1 MKKIKSLSLSCALFA
16 NLLHAVLPDL
26 KFEQYEAKIKNLTA
40 VIKYPD
46 HNSTYLVK
54 LRSQFKLDEV
64 IAGYDTDYE
73 QALAV
78 MNWVHHL
85 WKHNGRNEPVN
96 SDPISILTEVIEHQK
111 QFRCVEYSVV
121 LNGCLNAIGITSRVL
136 CLKTADVE
144 TREYGAGH
152 VVVEAYL
159 PSLQKWILLDA
170 QFNMQPTVANLP
182 LNALELQAALAKNEL
197 IVFKSFDPD
206 MTNNKYNQAQIA
218 SYMQEVT
225 DFMSQYLY
233 YFDTKIN
240 GNDWFTSGASTTNAE
255 RLMLVPIGAKNPT
268 IFQIKHPLDN
278 MTYTNSAAC
287 FYQKPN

>member
-1 MKKIKSLSLSCALFA
+1 MLLS
-16 NLLHAVLPDL
+16 AVLITALMPEL
-26 KFEQYEAKIKNLTA
+26 QFEQDETKKKDLAP
-40 VIKYPD
+40 VIKYPN
-46 HNSTYLVK
+46 HNSPYLQA
-54 LRSQFKLDEV
+54 LRAQFKLDDI
-64 IAGYDTDYE
+64 IAEYHTDYE

-85 WKHNGRNEPVN
+85 WQHNGHNEPLN

-144 TREYGAGH
+144 TLEYGAGH

-159 PSLQKWILLDA
+159 ASLQKWILLDA
-170 QFNMQPTVANLP
+170 QFNLQPTLDNIP
-182 LNALELQAALAKNEL
+182 LNALELQAALAKNKP
-197 IVFKSFDPD
+197 IVFKSLDPD

-225 DFMSQYLY
+225 DFTKQYLY
-233 YFDTKIN
+233 YFDTKLD
-240 GNDWFTSGASTTNAE
+240 GNDWFTSGASTTNAD
-255 RLMLVPIGAKNPT
+255 RLMLVPLGAKNPT
-268 IFQIKHPLDN
+268 VFQIKYPLDN
-278 MTYTNSAAC
+278 MNYTNSAAY
-287 FYQKPN
+287 FYQKPSIHNEN